1 MAKYRVYKSPF
12 LQFMICFGD
21 GSTLYRYAKFCL
33 STPLYSFFSAS
44 AGFVLA
50 ARSVCHNTERKASS
64 AVSRTAT
71 TKTQP

>member
-33 STPLYSFFSAS
+33 STPLYSFFRAS
-44 AGFVLA
+44 AGFVFA
-50 ARSVCHNTERKASS
+50 ARNVCHNTERKASS
-64 AVSRTAT
+64 MVTTTAT
-71 TKTQP
+71 TMIQP